1 MIARC
6 GIAVVISKH
15 QCINVISNKIRE
27 FEEKAQNIAKE
38 LKLDKH
44 RRKACLTKRLF
55 FSNHHER
62 RRTNKI
68 DPNHHERRTNKIDP
82 NQKARH
88 QNSTSTFK
96 NNHEE
101 EEPIES
107 KLNFEAKS
115 E

>member
-68 DPNHHERRTNKIDP
+68 DPN
-82 NQKARH
+82 QKASH